1 MVTGRPIP
9 LKKFV
14 RGGNLIVANVD
25 MDGAQVL
32 GFCRAVMKYNDPEYS
47 GFSNDTPPEEIAPEI
62 IKLCWRHGKE
72 PIHDFKSLVTPQQL
86 ARIKNV
92 FYIQSKEELAEFST
106 WLYGLG
112 IKKITD
118 WWKHKEINDWII
130 PCLIKSQSNISADD
144 WDATPST
151 TNTNEAQ
158 HHWTNSHTGTKLP
171 PVEALE
177 R

>member
-1 MVTGRPIP
+1 MDEWRPIP

-47 GFSNDTPPEEIAPEI
+47 GFSNDTPPEEIAPEM
-62 IKLCWRHGKE
+62 IKLWEG
-72 PIHDFKSLVTPQQL
+72 QL

-130 PCLIKSQSNISADD
+130 PCLIKSQSNTSADD

-158 HHWTNSHTGTKLP
+158 HHWTNSHMGTKLP